1 MIVWATEFPLPPST
15 RPDEILRLCHQW
27 LSGSPHL
34 PFGKAT
40 FPDVPSGESRSIE
53 VGGHTVRLA
62 RVEADGSWWIAC
74 QHTWMEDGKREWT
87 TEVVANG
94 TPTGVSIGVRLD
106 CNLLTAGLSLPVP
119 KKPYIVKLIL
129 TTFGGGTDSW
139 LTVDDEPTEL
149 SEAQVNEAAAIIE
162 GTTRIALPVVYI
174 SAQGSHRPFVDPDQ
188 LAEWLSGMAHVV
200 VEPSRHF
207 SFALA
212 RNVARKNPYGGAI
225 AVFWPR
231 NVERQTRLMPR
242 DFDSPKSM
250 AVECAGR
257 VRAALASVRPT
268 PTLTWSFVQE
278 RVARLRLDALK
289 KAGSTALD
297 DYAREFDKELASKDQ
312 RLADA
317 EREIGRLNAEIR
329 RLEASGGSAGDFLTS
344 GNEPEYY
351 PGEIQD
357 AVLYALNLAA
367 NQLEQDGRRWHII
380 QDLLASVQPTGTAD
394 AIAEQIKACFASSG
408 DLTTAARRTLEEL
421 DFEITDD
428 GRHYKALW
436 QGDGRYAFT
445 ISRTSSDHRAGR
457 NLASQIA
464 RTLFR

>member
-1 MIVWATEFPLPPST
+1 MIVWATEFPLPSGT
-15 RPDEILRLCHQW
+15 APDAVLELCKQW

-34 PFGKAT
+34 PFRKVS
-40 FPDVPSGESRSIE
+40 FPNVPSGESSSLE
-53 VGGHTVRLA
+53 VEGHTVRFA
-62 RVEADGSWWIAC
+62 RVESDGSWWIAC
-74 QHTWMEDGKREWT
+74 QHIWTEYGKREWT
-87 TEVVANG
+87 TEVVAHG
-94 TPTGVSIGVRLD
+94 TPAGASIGVRLD

-129 TTFGGGTDSW
+129 ETFGGGADSW
-139 LTVDDEPTEL
+139 LTVDDAPTEI

-162 GTTRIALPVVYI
+162 GTTRISLPVVYV
-174 SAQGSHRPFVDPDQ
+174 SAHSSHRPLVDPDS
-188 LAEWLSGMAHVV
+188 LSEWLSGMAHVV

-225 AVFWPR
+225 AVFWPT
-231 NVERQTRLMPR
+231 NVEHQTRLMPR
-242 DFDSPKSM
+242 DYDTPQSM
-250 AVECAGR
+250 AIECANR
-257 VRAALASVRPT
+257 VRTALASVRPT

-278 RVARLRLDALK
+278 RIARQRLDALK
-289 KAGSTALD
+289 RAGSTALD

-317 EREIGRLNAEIR
+317 EREIGRLHAEIR
-329 RLEASGGSAGDFLTS
+329 RLEAAASSSGDFLTS

-357 AVLYALNLAA
+357 AVLYALSLSTC
-367 NQLEQDGRRWHII
+367 QLEEDGRRWHII
-380 QDLLASVQPTGTAD
+380 QDLLASVQPSGTAD
-394 AIAEQIKACFASSG
+394 AIAEKIKACFASSG
-408 DLTTAARRTLEEL
+408 DLTTAARRTLEEF

-436 QGDGRYAFT
+436 QGDGRYSFT

-457 NLASQIA
+457 NLSSQIA
-464 RTLFR
+464 RTLFK